1 MIKKVMVIINNRASY
16 SRIRSVLKQLKKK
29 NIKLQIITNSSANSD
44 KYGNLIKIIKKDKLT
59 ILHQIQSIV
68 SDQTPLGMVKSSGLT
83 LLELCS
89 LMKKCKPDMVL
100 TIADRYETLPIAMA
114 AAYMNIFIA
123 HTQGGEITGSIDE
136 SVRHAT
142 TKLSH
147 IHFPATKKSFRN
159 IIRMGEKK
167 ENVYL
172 TGCPSLDFIPKK
184 IPRLNKN
191 FFKKTSFVGDNI
203 NFKLPYIVVLQHS
216 VTTEY
221 EKTIKQI
228 DETIKAVQK
237 LNLQVVWLWPN
248 IDAGSEIISKKIRSL
263 RETQNI
269 KKVAF
274 YKNFEP
280 LDFLRLINYSKCLV
294 GNSSAA
300 IREGSYLG
308 IPAVNIGS
316 RQNFRERGDN
326 VIDVKH
332 NSEEIYKAIT
342 KQIKIK
348 NYKKN
353 KLFGDGRAAE
363 RIAKII
369 KGIKK
374 LSIQKKLEY

>member
-1 MIKKVMVIINNRASY
+1 MIKKVMIIINNRASY
-16 SRIRSVLKQLKKK
+16 SRIRSVLKQLKKV
-29 NIKLQIITNSSANSD
+29 NIKLQLITNSSANSD
-44 KYGNLIKIIKKDKLT
+44 KYGNLIKIIKKDKFK

-83 LLELCS
+83 ILELCS
-89 LMKKCKPDMVL
+89 LMKRYKPDMVL

-114 AAYMNIFIA
+114 ASYMNIFVA

-159 IIRMGEKK
+159 IIKMGEKK

-184 IPRLNKN
+184 IPNLDKN
-191 FFKKTSFVGDNI
+191 FFKKVPFVGDDI

-221 EKTIKQI
+221 EKTVQHIV
-228 DETIKAVQK
+228 ETIKAIQK
-237 LNLQVVWLWPN
+237 LNFQVVWLWPN
-248 IDAGSEIISKKIRSL
+248 IDAGSEIISKKIRIL
-263 RETQNI
+263 RETQKI
-269 KKVAF
+269 KKIAF

-280 LDFLRLINYSKCLV
+280 LDFIRLINYSKCLV

-308 IPAVNIGS
+308 VPAVNIGS
-316 RQNFRERGDN
+316 RQNFRERGRN
-326 VIDVKH
+326 VIDVEY
-332 NSEEIYKAIT
+332 NSEEIYKAIL

-353 KLFGDGRAAE
+353 KLFGDGRSGE

-374 LSIQKKLEY
+374 LSIQKKLDY